1 MRLVWL
7 PEAQAD
13 IQRLY
18 NFLRERDPRAAER
31 AIRAMQLGAQRL
43 LEFPHLGRRID
54 DETERREVSVPFG
67 AGAYIL
73 RYRMHDETIVV
84 LRVWHSREGRA

>member
-1 MRLVWL
+1 MRLAGP
-7 PEAQAD
+7 PEAQTD

-31 AIRAMQLGAQRL
+31 AIRAIQLGAQRL
-43 LEFPHLGRRID
+43 LEFPHLGCRMD
-54 DETERREVSVPFG
+54 EETERREVSVPSG
-67 AGAYIL
+67 AGAYVL
-73 RYRMHDETIVV
+73 RYRRHDETIVV